1 MNETNNPKLKPLAQ
15 VLRRRMTEEERR
27 LWYDY
32 LRKSPIT
39 FQRQKVIGPYIVDFY
54 CAKAHLVIEI
64 DGAQHF
70 EEEGK
75 AKDRVRD
82 AFLSELGIRVL
93 RYSNVEINRNFRGVC
108 EDILRYLPKD
118 ELRST
123 SST

>member
-1 MNETNNPKLKPLAQ
+1 MNETNDPKLKPLAQ
-15 VLRRRMTEEERR
+15 VLRRRMTKEERH
-27 LWYDY
+27 LWYDF
-32 LRKSPIT
+32 LRKKPVT

-123 SST
+123 SSP

>member
-1 MNETNNPKLKPLAQ
+1 MNETNDPKLKPLAQ

-32 LRKSPIT
+32 LRKSPVT

-54 CAKAHLVIEI
+54 
-64 DGAQHF
+64 
-70 EEEGK
+70 
-75 AKDRVRD
+75 
-82 AFLSELGIRVL
+82 LSELGIRVL

-123 SST
+123 SSP

>member
-15 VLRRRMTEEERR
+15 VLRRRTTEEERH

-32 LRKSPIT
+32 LRKSPVT

-54 CAKAHLVIEI
+54 CVKAHPVIEI

-70 EEEGK
+70 EEKGK
-75 AKDRVRD
+75 VKDRVRD

-93 RYSNVEINRNFRGVC
+93 RYSNVEINLNFRGVC
-108 EDILRYLPKD
+108 EDILRYLPKSD
-118 ELRST
+118 TRS
-123 SST
+123 SPSP

>member
-1 MNETNNPKLKPLAQ
+1 MNETNNSKLKPLAQ

-32 LRKSPIT
+32 LRKSPVT

-123 SST
+123 SSP